1 MDGTFHQSVVRG
13 RAPKHRGL
21 LLGEVVSVQAVSA
34 PSPSSSSAKKQG
46 TTVTTSS
53 TTKAG
58 GSTKKTKQKERNC
71 SNSNN
76 KHSSS
81 SSSSSKDGGQDAYA
95 VVVALKHDVR
105 RGDGVVFDVGRPED
119 NELGGRVF
127 GVWPSIGGGSGGRLR
142 DELAEGGSAGDTV
155 CLTFDNSMSARLRR
169 HVTPGIGKKANKVQ
183 NDKAPRLKV
192 HKVAS
197 TLHINIPFRQLES
210 FSVFACFDNAI

>member
-58 GSTKKTKQKERNC
+58 GSTKKTKQKERNS

-95 VVVALKHDVR
+95 VVVALKHDLR

-127 GVWPSIGGGSGGRLR
+127 GVWPSTGGGSGGRLR

-169 HVTPGIGKKANKVQ
+169 HVTPGIGKKASKVQ

-192 HKVAS
+192 HEDAAIS
-197 TLHINIPFRQLES
+197 HI
-210 FSVFACFDNAI
+210 DNPL

>member
-58 GSTKKTKQKERNC
+58 GSTKKTKQKERNS

-76 KHSSS
+76 KHS

-127 GVWPSIGGGSGGRLR
+127 GVWPSTGGGSGGRLR

-169 HVTPGIGKKANKVQ
+169 HVTPGIGKKASKVQ

-192 HKVAS
+192 HEDAAIS
-197 TLHINIPFRQLES
+197 HI
-210 FSVFACFDNAI
+210 DNPL

>member
-81 SSSSSKDGGQDAYA
+81 SSSKDGGQDAYA

-127 GVWPSIGGGSGGRLR
+127 GVWPSTGGGSGGRLR

-169 HVTPGIGKKANKVQ
+169 HVTPGIGKKASKVQ

-192 HKVAS
+192 HEDAAIS
-197 TLHINIPFRQLES
+197 HI
-210 FSVFACFDNAI
+210 DNPL

>member
-58 GSTKKTKQKERNC
+58 GSTKKTKQKERN
-71 SNSNN
+71 SNN
-76 KHSSS
+76 KHRSSS

-95 VVVALKHDVR
+95 VVVALKHDLR

>member
-58 GSTKKTKQKERNC
+58 GSTKKTKQKERNS

-127 GVWPSIGGGSGGRLR
+127 GVWPSTGGGSGGRLR

-192 HKVAS
+192 HEDAAIS
-197 TLHINIPFRQLES
+197 HI
-210 FSVFACFDNAI
+210 DNPL

>member
-71 SNSNN
+71 SSNN
-76 KHSSS
+76 KHSS